1 MKLNDAKTSEFLTQ
15 WAEAGKYLEDGLD
28 DILHYANGRIDGLP
42 APFTLESCI
51 ALTDDEQMAMFE
63 QFGLAK
69 YYPDISHERRA
80 WMLWMQNLLWRKLG
94 TPKALETLCM
104 YLFDDVTVHLE
115 VKDNEAWDSLG
126 NLTDEDLLDVF
137 DAELT
142 IDSLNLP
149 SEMLERVKANII
161 RFVRNQEWMRA
172 FVFLFEAMDTTT
184 GVSITDGERYARD
197 YLIDLYADG
206 SLPIDIRL
214 VTSNNIGVSR
224 DFSVTPKVGQYDFLL
239 DFEDWE
245 PSTGYDTQYNITKDG
260 FTIKAVGRVID
271 PYTYPGTHPDVYP
284 INGYRSFALNGGQS
298 YNNYIIISGLQGVGR
313 VTMKWAPWVRYPNLH
328 EPNGDM
334 GTVLLVSDGTTT
346 LRFPLLYNE
355 PDGSISIKFN
365 NPLAQRILISP
376 VQTTQRNAR
385 IRIDDIRF

>member
-115 VKDNEAWDSLG
+115 VKDNGAWDSLG

-197 YLIDLYADG
+197 YLIDLYADDT
-206 SLPIDIRL
+206 LPIDIRL
-214 VTSNNIGVSR
+214 HTSNNLSVSR
-224 DFSVTPKVGQYDFLL
+224 DFSIKPKVGQYGFLL
-239 DFEDWE
+239 DFEDWTTD
-245 PSTGYDTQYNITKDG
+245 SDYTTKHNIAKDG
-260 FTIKAVGRVID
+260 FTIDAVGMVIRSGD
-271 PYTYPGTHPDVYP
+271 LNSSP
-284 INGYRSFALNGGQS
+284 ISGSRSFVLNGAQRF
-298 YNNYIIISGLQGVGR
+298 NTYITISGLQGVG
-313 VTMKWAPWVRYPNLH
+313 TFYMKWAPWKDG
-328 EPNGDM
+328 NGDL
-334 GTVLLVSDGTTT
+334 GTTLLVSDGTTT
-346 LRFPLLYNE
+346 HR
-355 PDGSISIKFN
+355 ISIPYYEEGVNTYAVMFN
-365 NPLAQRILISP
+365 NPLAQQILISP
-376 VQTTQRNAR
+376 VTSTQRNAR

>member
-15 WAEAGKYLEDGLD
+15 WAETGKYLEDGLD
-28 DILHYANGRIDGLP
+28 DILHYANGRIDSLP
-42 APFTLESCI
+42 APVTLESCI

-94 TPKALETLCM
+94 TPKALETLCV

-115 VKDNEAWDSLG
+115 VKDNGAWDALG

-172 FVFLFEAMDTTT
+172 FVFLFEAMDTTM
-184 GVSITDGERYARD
+184 GVSLTDGERYARD
-197 YLIDLYADG
+197 YLIDLYSD
-206 SLPIDIRL
+206 STLPIDLRL
-214 VTSNNIGVSR
+214 GTSNNLIVSR
-224 DFSVTPKVGQYDFLL
+224 DFSITPKVGQYGFLL
-239 DFEDWE
+239 DFEDWTTDSDYTTE
-245 PSTGYDTQYNITKDG
+245 YNITKDG
-260 FTIKAVGRVID
+260 FTIDAVGMVIGSDD
-271 PYTYPGTHPDVYP
+271 PNSSP
-284 INGYRSFALNGGQS
+284 ISGSRSFVLNGAQRFNT
-298 YNNYIIISGLQGVGR
+298 YVTISGLQGVGR
-313 VTMKWAPWVRYPNLH
+313 VTMKWAPWKYG
-328 EPNGDM
+328 NGDVA
-334 GTVLLVSDGTTT
+334 TLLVFDGTTT
-346 LRFPLLYNE
+346 HRIRIDPLVDAVQIL
-355 PDGSISIKFN
+355 SIEFN
-365 NPLAQRILISP
+365 NPLAQQIWITPNTSK
-376 VQTTQRNAR
+376 QRNAR
-385 IRIDDIRF
+385 IRIDDIEF

>member
-1 MKLNDAKTSEFLTQ
+1 MKLKDSKTSEFLTQ
-15 WAEAGKYLEDGLD
+15 WAESGRFLTDGLD
-28 DILHYANGRIDGLP
+28 NLLHYANGRIDGLP
-42 APFTLESCI
+42 APVTLESCI

-69 YYPDISHERRA
+69 YYPDISRERRA

-115 VKDNEAWDSLG
+115 VKDNGAWDALG

-184 GVSITDGERYARD
+184 GVSITDGEQYARD
-197 YLIDLYADG
+197 YLIDLCSDG
-206 SLPIDIRL
+206 TLPIDLRL
-214 VTSNNIGVSR
+214 GTSNNLCISR
-224 DFSVTPKVGQYDFLL
+224 DFSLAPKIGQYGFLL
-239 DFEDWE
+239 DFEDWD
-245 PSTGYDTQYNITKDG
+245 PSTGYDTEYNITKDG
-260 FTIKAVGRVID
+260 FAIDARGMVIGVGD
-271 PYTYPGTHPDVYP
+271 LNLSP
-284 INGYRSFALNGGQS
+284 ISGSRSFVLNGAQPFNT
-298 YNNYIIISGLQGVGR
+298 YVTISGLQGVGT
-313 VTMKWAPWVRYPNLH
+313 VSMKVAPWRDG
-328 EPNGDM
+328 NGDI
-334 GTVLLVSDGTTT
+334 GATLLVFDGTKTY
-346 LRFPLLYNE
+346 RFQIPPYIDRMQIL
-355 PDGSISIKFN
+355 SIPFN
-365 NPLAQRILISP
+365 NPLAQSILISP
-376 VQTTQRNAR
+376 VASKQRNAR